1 MKQMTTSHS
10 ETISAQFEIKQTQF
24 CGSYFIQ
31 IFFWGGE
38 GGGGEYK
45 SNFRGDK
52 FALLYIKLLVS
63 TLYGAH

>member
-31 IFFWGGE
+31 IFFWGG
-38 GGGGEYK
+38 GGGGAEA
-45 SNFRGDK
+45 N
-52 FALLYIKLLVS
+52 IKKIFGVINLQ
-63 TLYGAH
+63 YFI

>member
-31 IFFWGGE
+31 IFFWGG
-38 GGGGEYK
+38 GGGRKAEANIIVIFEVINLHY
-45 SNFRGDK
+45 F
-52 FALLYIKLLVS
+52 I
-63 TLYGAH
+63 

>member
-38 GGGGEYK
+38 AEA
-45 SNFRGDK
+45 N
-52 FALLYIKLLVS
+52 IKVIFEVINLH
-63 TLYGAH
+63 YFI